1 MRNVQPRALKTR
13 EPALPEAP
21 EWPNDPNG
29 PAALLK
35 AMNRGLG
42 GAYTERKFSTE
53 WIVDAEFDPEHNRYI
68 CRPEKLDND
77 ALRTVDALRSRCFVE
92 IRPDGARLR
101 VEIRPRPQAFPA
113 RFAK

>member
-92 IRPDGARLR
+92 IRPDGDRMT
-101 VEIRPRPQAFPA
+101 VEFTPRPDMRPP
-113 RFAK
+113 RFR